1 MTEVKNCV
9 IIEISGIWLYDF
21 AVNRIVRPWI
31 SVKKQGGVI
40 KMDNS
45 RLKER
50 EAKMRKDNAVSVLKK
65 ILAGT
70 CVILMVGICA
80 YAFLFALMLM
90 I

>member
-1 MTEVKNCV
+1 
-9 IIEISGIWLYDF
+9 
-21 AVNRIVRPWI
+21 
-31 SVKKQGGVI
+31 
-40 KMDNS
+40 MDNS